1 MKRKFHFF
9 SDKENKMRGFKAVFT
24 VISAAA
30 LFCAFTAG
38 AQGLAQ
44 GPGQGFGAHRP
55 PLERALGSGRAGRW
69 WNDQTMVDKLN
80 LTDDQ
85 RKGMDAILLEH
96 QGNLIDMHA
105 SVEKAEL
112 AMEPLM
118 SADQPSEQLILA
130 QIDKIAQARAELEK
144 ANARFLL
151 AIRAK
156 LTPDQW
162 KQLQAARAERRQLRQ
177 NGARPNGVGPRHMMR
192 PPGGPAGAPPG
203 APQGGPG
210 PQFAPPDGPGPE
222 GMLPPGPALDLA
234 PGVPPAAEAGAIE

>member
-1 MKRKFHFF
+1 MMKRKFYFF
-9 SDKENKMRGFKAVFT
+9 SNKENNMKGFKTVFA
-24 VISAAA
+24 VISAAV
-30 LFCAFTAG
+30 LVCGLTAT
-38 AQGLAQ
+38 AQMPAPA
-44 GPGQGFGAHRP
+44 PGQAFGPHRP
-55 PLERALGSGRAGRW
+55 PLERALGSGPTGRW
-69 WNDQTMVDKLN
+69 WNDQTMVDKIN

-96 QGNLIDMHA
+96 RGNLIDMHA

-162 KQLQAARAERRQLRQ
+162 KQLQAARAERHQLRQ
-177 NGARPNGVGPRHMMR
+177 NGPRPNGMGGPRHMMR
-192 PPGGPAGAPPG
+192 PQGGPAGGPQG
-203 APQGGPG
+203 APQGGPA

-222 GMLPPGPALDLA
+222 GVLSPGLA
-234 PGVPPAAEAGAIE
+234 PAAPPSAEAGAVE